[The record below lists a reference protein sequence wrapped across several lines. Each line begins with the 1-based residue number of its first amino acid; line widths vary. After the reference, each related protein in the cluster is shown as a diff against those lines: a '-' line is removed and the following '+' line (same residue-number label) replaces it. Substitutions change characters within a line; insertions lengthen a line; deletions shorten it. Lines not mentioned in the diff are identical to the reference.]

1 MTSKKISEIT
11 NLKITKLIE
20 EFNMTIIYK
29 KDMQTL
35 IVFLYVSWIQLE
47 ILMEFESSLKAES
60 NEKCLGINLA
70 NIVEDF
76 LKN

>member
-1 MTSKKISEIT
+1 MTSKKISKIT

-35 IVFLYVSWIQLE
+35 IVFLYVSRIQLE
-47 ILMEFESSLKAES
+47 ILMEFESSLKVES

-76 LKN
+76 

>member
-20 EFNMTIIYK
+20 EFNITIIYK

-35 IVFLYVSWIQLE
+35 IVFLSVSWIQLE